1 MRGVK
6 GCGMSSLYGITPFP
20 AMWSAW
26 AGVAVAQGEGVP
38 FWSLKQFW
46 ADTAGVSGEYEST
59 VDRVAPLAWLSPGW
73 PFLIAGL
80 AVVAAV
86 MLVPAWRDVQ
96 DVRLERGRLQAVVD
110 YEGRRVEATH
120 SMLAAL
126 HAGDPELQRRLIAWQ
141 LNLLPAGDVAIAR
154 EVHAGGVLGWI
165 DDTVEGVT
173 APPLA
178 PAVSRLESIVS
189 GPARLWMMAAGVLLV
204 FVGLVGFGSVGSSR
218 VQLKGPM
225 DPR

>member
-1 MRGVK
+1 LER
-6 GCGMSSLYGITPFP
+6 
-20 AMWSAW
+20 
-26 AGVAVAQGEGVP
+26 
-38 FWSLKQFW
+38 FW

-59 VDRVAPLAWLSPGW
+59 VDRVAPLARLSPGW

-96 DVRLERGRLQAVVD
+96 DVRLERDRLQAVVD
-110 YEGRRVEATH
+110 YEGRRVEATR

-126 HAGDPELQRRLIAWQ
+126 HTGDPDLQRRLIAWQ

-165 DDTVEGVT
+165 DDTVEPVT

-204 FVGLVGFGSVGSSR
+204 FVGLVGFGSTGSSR
-218 VQLKGPM
+218 VHMKGPM
-225 DPR
+225 AQR